1 MFPRWPP
8 QFHFLNS
15 SSPEWGSLNGFSFG
29 YHIYQSFFGYF
40 SLLIMDQWQT
50 SFPPTPPPPTTSSLL
65 CTLQLPLTLSLTLYM
80 VLLLTG
86 LWRSKLPLLKP
97 CLLNHKT
104 LEPPLF
110 YECMLLAEVS
120 VASLWKVLHFPC
132 LNMPSLGGAF
142 THNTHRGQPITS
154 MLAKGLVI
162 NISMFLPIYV

>member
-1 MFPRWPP
+1 MRITQRIQLWVSYLSKFFWLL
-8 QFHFLNS
+8 FTINN
-15 SSPEWGSLNGFSFG
+15 GS
-29 YHIYQSFFGYF
+29 
-40 SLLIMDQWQT
+40 MTDQ
-50 SFPPTPPPPTTSSLL
+50 FPPPPPPTTSSLL

>member
-1 MFPRWPP
+1 MRITQRIQLWVSYLSKFFWLL
-8 QFHFLNS
+8 FTINN
-15 SSPEWGSLNGFSFG
+15 GS
-29 YHIYQSFFGYF
+29 
-40 SLLIMDQWQT
+40 MTDQ
-50 SFPPTPPPPTTSSLL
+50 FPPPHPTPATSSLL

>member
-1 MFPRWPP
+1 MRITQRIQLWVSYLSKFFWLL
-8 QFHFLNS
+8 FTINN
-15 SSPEWGSLNGFSFG
+15 GS
-29 YHIYQSFFGYF
+29 
-40 SLLIMDQWQT
+40 MTDQ
-50 SFPPTPPPPTTSSLL
+50 FPPPTTTSSLL

>member
-1 MFPRWPP
+1 MRITQRIQLWVSYLSKFFWLLFTINNGSMTD
-8 QFHFLNS
+8 QF
-15 SSPEWGSLNGFSFG
+15 
-29 YHIYQSFFGYF
+29 
-40 SLLIMDQWQT
+40 
-50 SFPPTPPPPTTSSLL
+50 PPPPPATSSLL

>member
-1 MFPRWPP
+1 MRITQRIQLWVSYLSKFFWLLFTINNGSMTD
-8 QFHFLNS
+8 QF
-15 SSPEWGSLNGFSFG
+15 
-29 YHIYQSFFGYF
+29 
-40 SLLIMDQWQT
+40 
-50 SFPPTPPPPTTSSLL
+50 PTPPPPATSSLL

>member
-1 MFPRWPP
+1 MRITQRIQLWVSYLSKFFWLLFTINNGSMTD
-8 QFHFLNS
+8 QF
-15 SSPEWGSLNGFSFG
+15 
-29 YHIYQSFFGYF
+29 
-40 SLLIMDQWQT
+40 
-50 SFPPTPPPPTTSSLL
+50 PPPPPPATSSLL